1 MYIGLH
7 VTYRYSCQILIK
19 VEFSS
24 QIFKRHLRI
33 KFHENR
39 PVGAELFIVDGWTDI
54 MKLIVAFHNSVNK
67 PTNPEPCFRFHM
79 DSKLNKKQE
88 Y

>member
-1 MYIGLH
+1 
-7 VTYRYSCQILIK
+7 
-19 VEFSS
+19 
-24 QIFKRHLRI
+24 
-33 KFHENR
+33 
-39 PVGAELFIVDGWTDI
+39 LFIVDGWTDI